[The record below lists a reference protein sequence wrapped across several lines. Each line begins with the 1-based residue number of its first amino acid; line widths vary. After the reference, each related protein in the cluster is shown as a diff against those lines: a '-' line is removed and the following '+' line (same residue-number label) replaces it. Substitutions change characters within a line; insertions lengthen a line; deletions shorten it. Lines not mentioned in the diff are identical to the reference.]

1 MSRVNIQGILLT
13 RESREETMLRLNP
26 ELESQSVEHAAEFLC
41 VAARTAPKGKG
52 KDLLVT
58 AVVSGAD
65 ISRIAAAMRKIAV
78 RDEVAFFARD
88 AANLEGSSALVLIG
102 TRKEPLGLPKCGFC
116 GFADCAALLQAGG
129 FCSFNVG
136 DLGIAVGSAVSR
148 AADLRLD
155 NRVMYSVGKAAIELG
170 LLGEGVGVAY
180 GIPLSVSGKSP
191 FFDRG

>member
-1 MSRVNIQGILLT
+1 
-13 RESREETMLRLNP
+13 MLILNP
-26 ELESQSVEHAAEFLC
+26 ETEAQSVERAAELLC
-41 VAARTAPKGKG
+41 IAARTAPKGKG

-58 AVVSGAD
+58 AVVSGAEMSRLAETMRR
-65 ISRIAAAMRKIAV
+65 ISV

-88 AANLEGSSALVLIG
+88 AGNLEHASALVLIG
-102 TRKEPLGLPKCGFC
+102 TRKEPLGLPHCGYC
-116 GFADCAALLQAGG
+116 GFADCEAMLKAGG
-129 FCSFNVG
+129 TCSFNAG

-155 NRVMYSVGKAAIELG
+155 NRVMYSAGKSAIELG
-170 LLGEGVGVAY
+170 LLGEGVMIAY